1 MKANDEQDLQNNA
14 GLTDQLRN
22 ASEEL
27 ETAQQIISSL
37 QQQLKDANPPASNTS
52 KERDT
57 SKERA
62 HAVGDIKYVNA
73 RQKFIGINGGSDN
86 GVKNGDVF
94 LIISLSTGEFLG
106 RITITKT
113 GPSFAG
119 GTLNGQGIDRLR
131 TGDLIFR

>member
-1 MKANDEQDLQNNA
+1 MEDNDQQDLQNNA
-14 GLTDQLRN
+14 GLTDQLRK

-27 ETAQQIISSL
+27 ETAQQKISSL
-37 QQQLKDANPPASNTS
+37 QQQLKDANPPASNTP
-52 KERDT
+52 T
-57 SKERA
+57 ERA

-119 GTLNGQGIDRLR
+119 GTLNNQGIYRLR
-131 TGDLIFR
+131 KGDLLFR